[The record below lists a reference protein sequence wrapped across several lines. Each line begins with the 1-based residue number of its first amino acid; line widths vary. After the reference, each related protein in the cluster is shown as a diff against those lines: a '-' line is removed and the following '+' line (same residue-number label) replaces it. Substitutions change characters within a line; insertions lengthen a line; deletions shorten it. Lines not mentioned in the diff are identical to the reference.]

1 MNATIAVRRGERAD
15 REFVLDLGRRSATTS
30 VSAVRV
36 ARYDDV
42 IQSFERLAEFVYG
55 RRHDLLIAEEN
66 GERVGFLLLLYD
78 VPDEVTLTDQAF
90 VAYTAVEPFARGRGA
105 GRAMMDAAEAY
116 AHAHGLKYV
125 SLMVTEDNAP
135 ARALYERSGF
145 VTERRMMTK
154 PIGPG

>member
-1 MNATIAVRRGERAD
+1 VTVRRGTNAD
-15 REFVLDLGRRSATTS
+15 REFVLDLGRRSATSS

-36 ARYDDV
+36 AKYDDV
-42 IQSFERLAEFVYG
+42 VLSFERLAGWVYT

-105 GRAMMDAAEAY
+105 GRAMMDAAEAC
-116 AHAHGLKYV
+116 ALAHGLEYV
-125 SLMVTEDNAP
+125 SLMVTDDNTP
-135 ARALYERSGF
+135 ARTLYERAGF
-145 VTERRMMTK
+145 LTERRMMTK
-154 PIGPG
+154 AIGPD